1 MRWWLASIGL
11 IFAAHTPFSSPGSHA
26 AELQHKQ
33 STWMPRAATPKP
45 FKIAD
50 NRNLNGG
57 FCWASSSEKLTNFC
71 GGGNAKT
78 GSHDISCSP
87 FNYRPF
93 LFNILNRTPNPCGG
107 SHYEDIVAGAQNGQ
121 GARAWGAFDG
131 NGNNIVKDYWVFHN
145 CDGAG
150 IQPDCAGDIKY
161 IERLEGTN
169 TEPNCTKGSHGR
181 NHCTFTHPDSK
192 TTFGQFKYWAGWYG
206 NGQITEDDC
215 KSQAS
220 GKWGGDVCEN
230 IAKIENPYE
239 NDQNRVQGPGGAF
252 SFMLFPWVCE
262 ADSNMVGSNFVWPTM
277 SKWKTTTGWKCYAD
291 NEPGK
296 LSDGKSPG
304 WPPYIE
310 IWLGGLYKEGNT
322 YTIVLDKWMV
332 SNSATPVKM
341 GKGGYKIYPCNAND
355 KCPW

>member
-11 IFAAHTPFSSPGSHA
+11 IFAAHTPFSTPGSHA

-71 GGGNAKT
+71 GGDPKT

-181 NHCTFTHPDSK
+181 NHCTFTHPDSG

-215 KSQAS
+215 KSQAT
-220 GKWGGDVCEN
+220 GNWGGGVCDK

-291 NEPGK
+291 NEPGTK
-296 LSDGKSPG
+296 DVG

-322 YTIVLDKWMV
+322 YTIRLDKWMV
-332 SNSATPVKM
+332 NNSDTPVKM
-341 GKGGYKIYPCNAND
+341 GQGGYKIYPCNAND